1 MTKDKRFRDI
11 QNRWELAIAERNFC
25 ELGTENYETLS
36 EVAKLI
42 NGEIAKVVRT
52 RSESRVPRYG
62 FRLMGA
68 KYHLIVLPSV
78 LKV

>member
-1 MTKDKRFRDI
+1 MTKDERFRDI

-25 ELGTENYETLS
+25 EPGTENYETLS
-36 EVAKLI
+36 EVARLI
-42 NGEIAKVVRT
+42 NGEISSVVKT

-62 FRLMGA
+62 FRLVGA
-68 KYHLIVLPSV
+68 KYHLFVLPSI